1 MTKEYYD
8 DLVQTRVFERRTV
21 KDRNTSVFAHLFPS
35 SATGGRIIDALTGV
49 PYKGC
54 YVCTKEELNFYVVIT
69 SDPREKT
76 PDKKPNPKNAVKYF
90 FNSPQEYI
98 NATGNFPSERGE
110 AQHYENKK
118 EYARMY
124 RK

>member
-8 DLVQTRVFERRTV
+8 ELVQTRVFEKRS
-21 KDRNTSVFAHLFPS
+21 KDKERNTSVFAHLFPS

-49 PYKGC
+49 PFKGC

-69 SDPREKT
+69 TDPREKT
-76 PDKKPNPKNAVKYF
+76 NGKPTPKNAVKYF

>member
-8 DLVQTRVFERRTV
+8 ELVSTRVFEKQSKV
-21 KDRNTSVFAHLFPS
+21 KDRNTSVFAPLFPS
-35 SATGGRIIDALTGV
+35 MATGGRIVDALTGI

-69 SDPREKT
+69 ADPREKFS
-76 PDKKPNPKNAVKYF
+76 KNAVKYF
-90 FNSPQEYI
+90 FNSPQEYT
-98 NATGNFPSERGE
+98 NATGNLPSARGE
-110 AQHYENKK
+110 AQFYENKK

>member
-8 DLVQTRVFERRTV
+8 DLVQTRVFERRTS
-21 KDRNTSVFAHLFPS
+21 KDRDTNVFLNLFPS
-35 SATGGRIIDALTGV
+35 SATGGRIFDALTGV
-49 PYKGC
+49 PFKGC
-54 YVCTKEELNFYVVIT
+54 YVCTKEELNFYVVIMA
-69 SDPREKT
+69 DPREKT
-76 PDKKPNPKNAVKYF
+76 NGKPSPKNAVKYF

-118 EYARMY
+118 EYARMH